1 MNFNQMNL
9 ALKMIKEE
17 YRLTEAQMETLQRR
31 LMADEREF
39 DRMWSVFKSRR
50 PGKVDVFIETL
61 RELLAS

>member
-39 DRMWSVFKSRR
+39 DKMWNVFKSRR

>member
-1 MNFNQMNL
+1 MNFNQINL

-39 DRMWSVFKSRR
+39 ERMWAVFKSRR

-61 RELLAS
+61 RDLLAS